1 MKKNILSNSL
11 VNRLILLFTIVYYAV
26 SGSLNIWSL
35 TEYRF
40 ISMVGMKYVNTSIY
54 SEQDVFLYFALQSFL
69 HIVILVALIIMW
81 MKPKW
86 LILVTIA
93 FVSVVLG
100 GIQFFVAGWN
110 AYPRILFELVLLIL
124 IGISFSALV
133 LSHLLR
139 NKKSK
144 SITDKGK
151 NEELTST

>member
-1 MKKNILSNSL
+1 L
-11 VNRLILLFTIVYYAV
+11 VNRLILLFTIVYYSV
-26 SGSLNIWSL
+26 SGILNIWSL

-144 SITDKGK
+144 SITDNGK
-151 NEELTST
+151 NEGLTTKL

>member
-1 MKKNILSNSL
+1 L

-35 TEYRF
+35 IEYRF

-54 SEQDVFLYFALQSFL
+54 TEQDVFLYFLLESFL

-86 LILVTIA
+86 LVLVTITL
-93 FVSVVLG
+93 VSVLLG

-144 SITDKGK
+144 SNTDNGK
-151 NEELTST
+151 QEGLTTT

>member
-1 MKKNILSNSL
+1 
-11 VNRLILLFTIVYYAV
+11 
-26 SGSLNIWSL
+26 
-35 TEYRF
+35 
-40 ISMVGMKYVNTSIY
+40 MVGMKYVNTSIY
-54 SEQDVFLYFALQSFL
+54 TEQDVFLYFLLESFL
-69 HIVILVALIIMW
+69 HIIILVALFIMW

-86 LILVTIA
+86 LVLVTITI
-93 FVSVVLG
+93 VSVLLG

-144 SITDKGK
+144 LNTDNGK
-151 NEELTST
+151 QEGLTTT

>member
-54 SEQDVFLYFALQSFL
+54 TEQDVFLYFLLESFL
-69 HIVILVALIIMW
+69 HIIILVALFIMW

-86 LILVTIA
+86 LVLVTITI
-93 FVSVVLG
+93 VSVLLG

-144 SITDKGK
+144 LNTDNGK
-151 NEELTST
+151 QEGLTTT